1 MSTTAIGID
10 IGGTFTKVV
19 VLDGDGAVVHR
30 ERMPTDPGTAS
41 RLPDDVARVIE
52 RIESAFGATDAI
64 GIACPGLVRRQGDA
78 VHWMRGRLDVL
89 EGLDWTRALD
99 RRVPVRVINDAQA
112 ALAGE
117 CAIGAGR
124 GCRDVVLITIG
135 TGVGGAIMCDG
146 RVLSGHV
153 GRAGH
158 LGHIALQVPGDKD
171 IVNTP
176 GSLEDAIGN
185 CTIATRTGGRFTST
199 ADLLDA
205 HRQGDAHAT
214 QVWQTERDAAAAPA
228 WRRSSTRSIRRGSSS
243 AAASPRTPVM
253 RCWCRYDTGWMNSN
267 GARAARASRSS
278 SPHSARRRAPSEPR
292 RTPGSRAHDPV
303 GPIPLGLCGPRGQRA
318 TPARRPSPR
327 PRTGSRGASSPAAW
341 STSSGRATAGSWSRR
356 CGRATARSR
365 ASTRSSSS
373 R

>member
-1 MSTTAIGID
+1 MSATAIGID
-10 IGGTFTKVV
+10 IGGTFTKIV

-41 RLPDDVARVIE
+41 RLPGDVGRAIE
-52 RIESAFGATDAI
+52 RNESAFGATDAI

-99 RRVPVRVINDAQA
+99 RRAPVRVINDAQA

-185 CTIATRTGGRFTST
+185 CTIAARTGGRFTTT
-199 ADLLDA
+199 ADLVEA
-205 HRQGDAHAT
+205 HRQGDVHATRAWEKSVMLLGAGLASIVNAVDPARIILGGGIATHAGDALLVPLRHWMDEFEWRPCGTGVEIIIATLGEEAGAIGAAAHARE
-214 QVWQTERDAAAAPA
+214 Q
-228 WRRSSTRSIRRGSSS
+228 ST
-243 AAASPRTPVM
+243 
-253 RCWCRYDTGWMNSN
+253 
-267 GARAARASRSS
+267 
-278 SPHSARRRAPSEPR
+278 
-292 RTPGSRAHDPV
+292 
-303 GPIPLGLCGPRGQRA
+303 
-318 TPARRPSPR
+318 
-327 PRTGSRGASSPAAW
+327 
-341 STSSGRATAGSWSRR
+341 
-356 CGRATARSR
+356 
-365 ASTRSSSS
+365 
-373 R
+373 

>member
-1 MSTTAIGID
+1 MSAIAIGID

-19 VLDGDGAVVHR
+19 VLDVDGSVVHR
-30 ERMPTDPGTAS
+30 ERMPTDAGAAS
-41 RLPDDVARVIE
+41 RLPDDVGRVIA

-89 EGLDWTRALD
+89 EGLDWTRALG
-99 RRVPVRVINDAQA
+99 RRGPVRVINDAQA

-158 LGHIALQVPGDKD
+158 LGHIALQVPGEKD
-171 IVNTP
+171 LVNTP

-185 CTIATRTGGRFTST
+185 CTVEVRTDGRFTST
-199 ADLLDA
+199 AALLEA
-205 HRQGDAHAT
+205 HRQGDVHAT
-214 QVWQTERDAAAAPA
+214 QAWERSVMLLAAGLASIVNAVDPARIILGGGIATHAGDALLVPLRGWMDEFEWRPCGTGVEIVIAALGEEAGAIGAAAH
-228 WRRSSTRSIRRGSSS
+228 
-243 AAASPRTPVM
+243 
-253 RCWCRYDTGWMNSN
+253 
-267 GARAARASRSS
+267 AREQIA
-278 SPHSARRRAPSEPR
+278 
-292 RTPGSRAHDPV
+292 
-303 GPIPLGLCGPRGQRA
+303 
-318 TPARRPSPR
+318 
-327 PRTGSRGASSPAAW
+327 
-341 STSSGRATAGSWSRR
+341 
-356 CGRATARSR
+356 
-365 ASTRSSSS
+365 
-373 R
+373 

>member
-1 MSTTAIGID
+1 MSSTAIGID

-19 VLDGDGAVVHR
+19 VLDPDGTVVHR
-30 ERMPTDPGTAS
+30 ERLPTDQGTAS
-41 RLPDDVARVIE
+41 RLPDDVGRVID
-52 RIESAFGATDAI
+52 RVESTLGATNAI
-64 GIACPGLVRRQGDA
+64 GIACPGLVRREGDA

-89 EGLDWTRALD
+89 EGLDWTRALG
-99 RRVPVRVINDAQA
+99 RRAPVRVINDAQA

-185 CTIATRTGGRFTST
+185 CTISARTNGRFTST
-199 ADLLDA
+199 AGLLDA

-214 QVWQTERDAAAAPA
+214 QAWERSVMLLGAGLASIVNAVDPARIILGGGIATHAGETLLAPLRHWMDEFEWRPCGTGVEIVIAALGEEAGALGAAAH
-228 WRRSSTRSIRRGSSS
+228 
-243 AAASPRTPVM
+243 
-253 RCWCRYDTGWMNSN
+253 
-267 GARAARASRSS
+267 AR
-278 SPHSARRRAPSEPR
+278 EQI
-292 RTPGSRAHDPV
+292 G
-303 GPIPLGLCGPRGQRA
+303 
-318 TPARRPSPR
+318 
-327 PRTGSRGASSPAAW
+327 
-341 STSSGRATAGSWSRR
+341 
-356 CGRATARSR
+356 
-365 ASTRSSSS
+365 
-373 R
+373 